1 MRKHLIC
8 GTLFD
13 GLDETAKTD
22 RTVVI
27 DDDRIAYVGPSAEA
41 PDQRPGEAVIDHSGD
56 FVMPGLIDI
65 HVHLSY
71 GDAQANE
78 DIDIFSPPEYRALR
92 ALRAAQ
98 TVMKAGYT
106 SIADPA
112 STGRTTVGVRDA
124 INAGMFDG
132 PRITTSGRQI
142 TARQGLADWYPTWI
156 GVPES
161 SVGVLVRNT
170 DEAIE
175 EIRMQV
181 KDRVDFVKIAL
192 DGLHRKDSDGELM
205 ACFNQRE
212 MDAMVE
218 ESHRLGRKVITHAR
232 GREAVL
238 TSARAGVDVIFHAF
252 EMDEEGLDAV
262 LESGSVLSPA
272 LTFVANTAEFTRPT
286 DPCFKWRPGQNRR
299 VIDDAREMLVKARE
313 QGVPF
318 MVGTDSGF
326 AITPY
331 GEWHAKELELMVD
344 DLGFTPGDALKAT
357 TSVNSELL
365 REQDDVGRLVEG
377 AYADITVVDG
387 NPLDDIA
394 ILQKREAIRAV
405 YRGGE
410 PVDLAPEPRASGYQ
424 WEYSYR
430 QWNDIYT
437 RDRVAELH

>member
-22 RTVVI
+22 RTVVV

-41 PDQRPGEAVIDHSGD
+41 PDQRPGEAVIDHSAD

-78 DIDIFSPPEYRALR
+78 DIDMFSPPEYRALR

-218 ESHRLGRKVITHAR
+218 ESHRLGRKVIVHAV

-252 EMDEEGLDAV
+252 EMDDEGLDAV
-262 LESGSVLSPA
+262 LESGATLSPA
-272 LTFVANTAEFTRPT
+272 LTFMANTIEFTRPT
-286 DPCFKWRPGQNRR
+286 DPCFKWRPNQNRR
-299 VIDDAREMLVKARE
+299 VIDDACEMLIKARE

-326 AITPY
+326 AVTPY
-331 GEWHAKELELMVD
+331 GEWHAKELEHMVD
-344 DLGFTPGDALKAT
+344 DLGFAPGEALKAT
-357 TSVNSELL
+357 TSGNSGLL
-365 REQDDVGRLVEG
+365 REQDQVGRLAEG
-377 AYADITVVDG
+377 AYADITVVAG

-394 ILQKREAIRAV
+394 VLQKREAIKAV

-410 PVDLAPEPRASGYQ
+410 PVDLAPEPRASGYR

-437 RDRVAELH
+437 RERVAELH

>member
-41 PDQRPGEAVIDHSGD
+41 PDQRPGEEVIDHSGD

-205 ACFNQRE
+205 ACFKPAR
-212 MDAMVE
+212 D
-218 ESHRLGRKVITHAR
+218 GRD
-232 GREAVL
+232 GR
-238 TSARAGVDVIFHAF
+238 
-252 EMDEEGLDAV
+252 
-262 LESGSVLSPA
+262 
-272 LTFVANTAEFTRPT
+272 
-286 DPCFKWRPGQNRR
+286 
-299 VIDDAREMLVKARE
+299 
-313 QGVPF
+313 
-318 MVGTDSGF
+318 
-326 AITPY
+326 
-331 GEWHAKELELMVD
+331 
-344 DLGFTPGDALKAT
+344 
-357 TSVNSELL
+357 
-365 REQDDVGRLVEG
+365 
-377 AYADITVVDG
+377 
-387 NPLDDIA
+387 
-394 ILQKREAIRAV
+394 
-405 YRGGE
+405 GE
-410 PVDLAPEPRASGYQ
+410 PPPGGAR
-424 WEYSYR
+424 
-430 QWNDIYT
+430 
-437 RDRVAELH
+437 